1 MPRSELALARM
12 RHRLPAF
19 GQTFGCRWSRRL
31 RDSVP
36 VPSRR
41 SIWGGQALTFWSSRF
56 RRVSI
61 FVFVVVMI
69 IDVVIR
75 YGEFKKGKMWKFAW
89 REKDIQFWCPILQ
102 SVISNHTFALTVGA
116 KIRMSLVA
124 SSGRYRQ
131 RGRYIQGRYTIQ
143 WALWFLRYQVDLPIL
158 VLPVLPK
165 KRISLNFG
173 ARCGVL
179 KFQFSHRH
187 FSTKRYSFI
196 CIFLP
201 E

>member
-89 REKDIQFWCPILQ
+89 REKDIQFWCPISQ
-102 SVISNHTFALTVGA
+102 SVISNHIFALTVGA

-124 SSGRYRQ
+124 SSEFHWGWGRYRQ
-131 RGRYIQGRYTIQ
+131 RGRYIQGRYIQ
-143 WALWFLRYQVDLPIL
+143 CYNALY
-158 VLPVLPK
+158 
-165 KRISLNFG
+165 
-173 ARCGVL
+173 
-179 KFQFSHRH
+179 
-187 FSTKRYSFI
+187 YSFYHNPNQGRQGPYQWRAPVA
-196 CIFLP
+196 FENTSVEP
-201 E
+201 EEEANG